1 MTRCLK
7 DHDAWF
13 RAKVLQAL
21 EDTRADIEDAGADK
35 HFSARRSAALLK
47 ASD

>member
-21 EDTRADIEDAGADK
+21 EDTRADIEDTGADK